1 MNLNIRFDKRLT
13 VFDLRPGVVT
23 VYSFNAAKRLYRV
36 APLLAQST
44 TLGNSISSF
53 GLSMHL
59 QILSSISEI
68 QASDWDTLFAGDY
81 PFCRHAFLQALELGN
96 SVGKGTGWLPQHL
109 VLWDGDTVVAAAP
122 AYLKQH
128 SYGEYLFDRVFAEAY
143 QRHGLRYYPKL
154 LFAVPFTPAQGPRL
168 GIAKGVDPLTVLPL
182 LQQALLGG
190 ADAQLHQ
197 TTAVATAP
205 ADTASTQQLCALSH
219 WQCLYAG
226 ETEQALF
233 RADGWLERFD
243 VQFEW
248 QNQYAPPRESL
259 AAATEPPSQK
269 FENFEQFLATL
280 TARKR
285 KQIRKER
292 ALVEQQGLQLRT
304 LCGSALDADFWQQFY
319 QFYVATYLKRSGHQG
334 YLTLQTFL
342 LWGRTMASQIV
353 VFSAWHQEEM
363 VAASLCFRSED
374 KLYGR
379 YWGCS
384 EAYAMLHFECCY
396 YSGIDYCIAQG
407 LTAFDAG
414 AQGEHKLQRGFV
426 PVIRSGFYRFL
437 PPTSDANVAPAALDP
452 TSVAHA
458 ELVNSMHSAIANYC
472 REEQSM
478 VLNYQQQA
486 RSALPFAKLNQTDS

>member
-1 MNLNIRFDKRLT
+1 
-13 VFDLRPGVVT
+13 
-23 VYSFNAAKRLYRV
+23 
-36 APLLAQST
+36 
-44 TLGNSISSF
+44 
-53 GLSMHL
+53 MHL
-59 QILSSISEI
+59 EVLSSISHI
-68 QASDWDTLFAGDY
+68 SANAWNDLFAADY
-81 PFCRHAFLQALELGN
+81 PFCRHEFLQALELGN

-109 VLWDGDTVVAAAP
+109 LWWDGPKLLAAAP

-143 QRHGLRYYPKL
+143 QRYGLHYYPKL
-154 LFAVPFTPAQGPRL
+154 LLAVPFTPAEGPRL
-168 GIAKGVDPLTVLPL
+168 GIAEGVDPLSILPL
-182 LQQALLGG
+182 LSQGLRDVSP
-190 ADAQLHQ
+190 DATGPKL
-197 TTAVATAP
+197 
-205 ADTASTQQLCALSH
+205 SALSH

-226 ETEQALF
+226 QTEQTLF

-248 QNQYAPPRESL
+248 QNPAP
-259 AAATEPPSQK
+259 K
-269 FENFEQFLATL
+269 FANFEQFLATL

-292 ALVEQQGLQLRT
+292 ALVQQQGLQLRT
-304 LCGSALDADFWQQFY
+304 LSGSDLDAAFWTQFY

-334 YLTLQTFL
+334 YLTQQTFL
-342 LWGRTMASQIV
+342 LWGRTMAAHIV
-353 VFSAWHQEEM
+353 VFSAWRDQEM

-384 EAYAMLHFECCY
+384 EAYSMLHFECCY
-396 YSGIDYCIAQG
+396 YAGIDYCIAQG

-437 PPTSDANVAPAALDP
+437 PAELPTTDLPAPPQQAADDQP
-452 TSVAHA
+452 VPPQTAQA
-458 ELVNSMHSAIANYC
+458 ELVQSLHRAIANYC
-472 REEQSM
+472 LEEQSM

-486 RSALPFAKLNQTDS
+486 LAALPFANGVQTTL